1 MLYEL
6 EIWRRFRELQYKYK
20 GQPPEHPGYQF
31 CADLKIAFTV
41 ESPHGTHLCLVMKP
55 FGSTVDELQLAQPGL
70 TLPLPVVKSIV
81 KQTLV
86 ALDFLHHELGIVHG
100 GVYLLSVVCKSR
112 HLPELLP
119 LQM

>member
-41 ESPHGTHLCLVMKP
+41 QSPHGTHLCLVMKP
-55 FGSTVDELQLAQPGL
+55 FGSTVDGLQLAQPGL